1 MVFEEAWNSCRRWL
15 NTRIF
20 AEFKKALP
28 PMRSTE
34 KEAIEAGEVW
44 LEGDLFKGRPN
55 WDALFSIPTPNL
67 SSEELH
73 FLNNQVEVLC
83 AMVDDWTICH
93 RDFDLSPETWNYFKQ
108 ERFFGMIIPK
118 EFGGLGFSALAHST
132 IVQKIATR
140 SLTAAVTMMVPNS
153 LGPAELLLAYGTEAQ
168 KNHYLPR
175 LAKGL
180 EIPCFAL
187 TGPEAGSDASA
198 IPDVGI
204 VCQGV
209 FEGKTVLGMRL
220 TWNKRYITLAPVAT
234 VLGLA
239 FKLHDPEGL
248 LGDKPSLG
256 ITVCLLPTHLPGI
269 EIGKRH
275 LPLNQAFMNGP
286 VSGTDVF
293 VPLDFIIG
301 GPAMAG
307 LGWRMLVESLA
318 AGRGIS
324 LPALS
329 MAVAKGVY
337 RTTGAYAKIRKQFH
351 HSIGLFEGVEA
362 AMARIGGFTYL
373 LEAMRLLTLSALD
386 NGIRPP
392 VVTAIAK
399 YHMTEMAR
407 TVMNDAMDIHGGKGI
422 MMGPCNYL
430 GRGYQG
436 MPISI
441 TVEGANILTRSL
453 IIFGQGAIRCH
464 PFILTEMKAAEDS
477 DSKMGLRQFEKA
489 FWGHMQYFVENTA
502 RLIFHSLTAGWF
514 CAVPKARAIQQ
525 SKYKSLLA
533 YYCRQLT
540 RMSIALAVVSDVA
553 LILLGGQLKRRE
565 RLSGSLGDVLSY
577 LYMGSAVLK
586 YYADNSIHHE
596 HAMDTRTD
604 IQYVHWSLAWCLVR
618 IQEAFYDCFRHLKMP
633 WVAFMLKV
641 MIFPWG
647 RPYAPA
653 KEEIEHKMV
662 HEMMTPSTFRERL
675 TQHTYIGFNKESVI
689 AQLEEALRLM
699 LVIEPLLKKDKDF
712 LNEQEKQMIQEFD
725 SIRQKIIQVD
735 AFLEVAP

>member
-1 MVFEEAWNSCRRWL
+1 MTFKNAWNHCRAWL
-15 NTRIF
+15 SMPLF
-20 AEFKKALP
+20 AGFKKALLT
-28 PMRSTE
+28 MSNTE

-44 LEGDLFKGRPN
+44 LEGDFFKGRPN
-55 WDALFSIPTPNL
+55 WEQLFSMPVPSL
-67 SSEELH
+67 STEELH
-73 FLNNQVEVLC
+73 FLNHQVEVLC
-83 AMVDDWTICH
+83 QMVDDWAVCQ
-93 RDFDLSPETWNYFKQ
+93 RDFDLSEQTWCYLKQ

-118 EFGGLGFSALAHST
+118 TYGGLGFSALAHST

-175 LAKGL
+175 LAAGL

-187 TGPEAGSDASA
+187 TGPEAGSDAGA
-198 IPDVGI
+198 IPDTGVVCRGI
-204 VCQGV
+204 
-209 FEGKTVLGMRL
+209 FEGKEVLGMRL

-239 FKLHDPEGL
+239 FKLRDPDRL
-248 LGDKPSLG
+248 VGDKPYLG

-286 VSGTDVF
+286 VSGNDVF

-307 LGWRMLVESLA
+307 LGWRMLAESLA

-362 AMARIGGFTYL
+362 VMARIAGFTYI
-373 LEAMRLLTLSALD
+373 LEATRLLTLGALD
-386 NGIRPP
+386 QSIRPS

-407 TVMNDAMDIHGGKGI
+407 TIMNDAMDVHGGKGI

-436 MPISI
+436 IPISI

-453 IIFGQGAIRCH
+453 IIFGQGVIRCH
-464 PFILTEMKAAEDS
+464 PFVLAEIQAAENLDPAL
-477 DSKMGLRQFEKA
+477 GLAQFEKA
-489 FWGHMQYFVENTA
+489 IWGHIRYMVVNQS
-502 RLIFHSLTAGWF
+502 RLIFHSLTAGKF
-514 CAVPKARAIQQ
+514 CAVPKLTAIRQ
-525 SKYKSLLA
+525 SKYQSELA
-533 YYCRQLT
+533 YYCKQLT
-540 RMSIALAVVSDVA
+540 RMSIALSVVSDMA
-553 LILLGGQLKRRE
+553 LMLLGGQLKRRE
-565 RLSGSLGDVLSY
+565 RLSGSLGDILSY

-586 YYADNSIHHE
+586 YYVD
-596 HAMDTRTD
+596 HAMHQEYAANIRIE
-604 IQYVHWSLAWCLVR
+604 IQYVRWSLSWCLVR
-618 IQEAFYDCFRHLKMP
+618 IQEAFYECFRHLNRP
-633 WVAFMLKV
+633 WLGWLLQK

-647 RPYAPA
+647 RPYMLSNA
-653 KEEIEHKMV
+653 EIEHKMV
-662 HEMMTPSTFRERL
+662 HEMMTPSAFRECL
-675 TQHTYIGFNKESVI
+675 TQHTYIGSSGVI
-689 AQLEEALRLM
+689 AQLEEALNLM
-699 LVIEPLLKKDKDF
+699 LTIEPLMKKDKNV
-712 LNEQEKQMIQEFD
+712 LNEQEKNMMQEFEN
-725 SIRQKIIQVD
+725 IRQKIIHVD
-735 AFLEVAP
+735 AF